1 MSSHALVVREPWE
14 EICSRSCWIA
24 TQDRCRCR
32 CKGRHHGNARQS
44 RLEDVL
50 PVLEEEEIPAER

>member
-1 MSSHALVVREPWE
+1 MDDKPWE

-44 RLEDVL
+44 RLEDL
-50 PVLEEEEIPAER
+50 IPVLEEEEIPAEG